1 MIEIAKRTLE
11 KREERA
17 MSSEFVV
24 GSDSEDDSVDG
35 LLKSSSDS
43 DSGIQEMPKV
53 YV

>member
-1 MIEIAKRTLE
+1 MIEIAKKTLE
-11 KREERA
+11 ERG

-43 DSGIQEMPKV
+43 DSGNQNMLNI
-53 YV
+53 